1 MVPEKDIVLV
11 ESMKID
17 VSGSG
22 SGSEV
27 GGTIIQIP
35 SPSSA
40 SLSSLK
46 PKGSEVPR
54 RPELE
59 SRKLTWDE
67 VRCSYLQPI
76 VEKHNDSVG
85 EPMRGVTLADLT
97 TSHDAAV
104 SRFWPPGSLSNGRR
118 SLFRR
123 KLDNLHIE
131 LLREYATMG
140 CKSILA
146 QLRQRSE
153 TFESDGATD
162 HLLLGYVGDARMGDG
177 EMKGDNAFLDVWE
190 ISSALTI
197 VFELGINNA
206 KKISVDLTKKLA
218 DWKNKFIQ
226 EVIKKINKSIEND
239 ANDGKVDEKSE
250 IFENASEL
258 KSKEITAPTV
268 IENKNT
274 KSANSEATIRKR
286 GRKDDTE
293 AVENTSKKRIN
304 SKDSKDTDNACQKL
318 NLSEKKKEKDVF
330 DIGQNN
336 SSIGGTEQAAGASID
351 PQNIITVSFE
361 PASG

>member
-1 MVPEKDIVLV
+1 MVPEKDVV
-11 ESMKID
+11 ESMKMD

-46 PKGSEVPR
+46 TKGSEVPR

-239 ANDGKVDEKSE
+239 AIDGKVDEKSE
-250 IFENASEL
+250 IFENASKL

-330 DIGQNN
+330 DIGQND

-351 PQNIITVSFE
+351 PQNITTVSFE